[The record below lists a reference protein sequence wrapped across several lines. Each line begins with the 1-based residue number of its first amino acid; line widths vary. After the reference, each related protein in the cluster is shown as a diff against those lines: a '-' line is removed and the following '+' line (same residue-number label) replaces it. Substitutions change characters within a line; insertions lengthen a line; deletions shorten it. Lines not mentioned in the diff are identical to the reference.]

1 MLRRRFLCA
10 AFATLAIGGAGAERA
25 AAATGGTAA
34 HPLDVVMYA
43 TKTCGY
49 CAKARAYFQRHGVAF
64 QERDVEMSALAQK
77 EWKSLGGAGTP
88 LILVDGE
95 RIYGFNQKALDAAL
109 AKHGK

>member
-1 MLRRRFLCA
+1 MLRRGFLLTA
-10 AFATLAIGGAGAERA
+10 IATIAFVGTGAERA
-25 AAATGGTAA
+25 AATNAGTAA
-34 HPLDVVMYA
+34 RSIEVVMYA

-64 QERDVEMSALAQK
+64 QERDVETSAQAQK